1 MGIVLSKPPVFHT
14 LVQININENPNFKDA
29 IDSIHH
35 DFYKLGFIEKRVEEI
50 QEIEFT
56 THVPQPNVKKVTSW
70 HFINFAQDAG
80 FVINPNFIVF
90 HTTNYINFNEF
101 FRCLALGIEVINKH
115 LDFLIIERLGLR
127 YLDALVMNDD
137 QVFDNQLSKDF
148 LSVNDNFG
156 LGEKG
161 FKIQHAM
168 NEKILV
174 NDEVGESCI
183 SRVVS
188 AVLDGNDPLMPQELV
203 PLIRH
208 LKLKE
213 QFTNIKGLM
222 TLIDIDSSCV
232 KLRLKATEINELSNK
247 LNNLHDNV
255 SKAFY
260 SIINVEAFS

>member
-1 MGIVLSKPPVFHT
+1 MGVVLSKPPVFHT

-35 DFYKLGFIEKRVEEI
+35 DFYQLGFIEKRIEEI
-50 QEIEFT
+50 QEIEFA
-56 THVPQPNVKKVTSW
+56 THAPQPQVKKVTSW
-70 HFINFAQDAG
+70 HFINFEQDAG

-90 HTTNYINFNEF
+90 HTTNYINFNNF
-101 FRCLALGIEVINKH
+101 FKSLALGMSIINKH
-115 LDFLIIERLGLR
+115 LEFLVIERLGLR
-127 YLDALVMNDD
+127 YLDALVMTNGEKIDI
-137 QVFDNQLSKDF
+137 QLSKDF

-156 LGEKG
+156 LGDKG

-168 NEKILV
+168 SEKILV
-174 NDEVGESCI
+174 NDETGEHCI

-188 AVLDGNDPLMPQELV
+188 AVLDGNDPLMPKELV

-213 QFTNIKGLM
+213 QFKNINGLM
-222 TLIDIDSSCV
+222 TLIDIDSSIA
-232 KLRLKATEINELSNK
+232 KLRLKATEIDELSSK

-255 SKAFY
+255 SKVFY